1 MFFSKCFDV
10 NRCVEMHKPNH
21 WVKFQPRVSTNLPL
35 NNWPQ
40 IATFKKASDMT
51 HCVNKV
57 RLKQNITNFE
67 VNVCSKL

>member
-40 IATFKKASDMT
+40 IE
-51 HCVNKV
+51 V